1 MLLAQMP
8 TTQIPDLP
16 VGPALDRVR
25 GPVDIP
31 LFEPWQIGIITAL
44 GLLLI
49 ALLAWGITRFIRSR
63 RKHTRAIQPHIA
75 ALAELETAAA
85 HTTGD
90 DERFA
95 VLSSRALRRY
105 FEQRGGIPAIE
116 KTTLEFLHS
125 LQNHPKL
132 NADAGTSLIQFMEQ
146 CDRVKFARAS
156 LSATQRESLT
166 TSAQQLI
173 QQFEQSEDVDPSTRA
188 AAASLSPGKETMQA

>member
-16 VGPALDRVR
+16 AGPALDRVR

-31 LFEPWQIGIITAL
+31 PFEPWQIGIITAL
-44 GLLLI
+44 GLLLLS
-49 ALLAWGITRFIRSR
+49 LLAWGITRFIRSR
-63 RKHTRAIQPHIA
+63 RKRTRAIQPHIA
-75 ALAELETAAA
+75 ALAELKTASA
-85 HTTGD
+85 HTANN

-95 VLSSRALRRY
+95 VLSSLALRRY
-105 FEQRGGIPAIE
+105 FEQRSGIPALE

-125 LQNHPKL
+125 LKDHPKL
-132 NADAGTSLIQFMEQ
+132 NAEAGTSLIQFMEQ

-156 LSATQRESLT
+156 LSAAQRESLT

-173 QQFEQSEDVDPSTRA
+173 QQFEQSEDIDPSTTSQ
-188 AAASLSPGKETMQA
+188 SLPPSKETMQA

>member
-16 VGPALDRVR
+16 AGPALDRVR

-31 LFEPWQIGIITAL
+31 PFEPWQIGIITAL
-44 GLLLI
+44 GLLLLS
-49 ALLAWGITRFIRSR
+49 LLAWGITRFIRSR
-63 RKHTRAIQPHIA
+63 RKRTRAIQPHIA
-75 ALAELETAAA
+75 ALAELKTAAA
-85 HTTGD
+85 HTANN

-95 VLSSRALRRY
+95 VLSSLALRRY
-105 FEQRGGIPAIE
+105 FEQRSGIPALE

-125 LQNHPKL
+125 LKDHPKL
-132 NADAGTSLIQFMEQ
+132 NAEAGTSLIQFMEQ

-156 LSATQRESLT
+156 LSAAQRESLT

-173 QQFEQSEDVDPSTRA
+173 QQFEQSEDIDSSTTSQSLPPS
-188 AAASLSPGKETMQA
+188 KETMQA

>member
-16 VGPALDRVR
+16 AGPALDSVR

-49 ALLAWGITRFIRSR
+49 ALLTWGITRFIRSR
-63 RKHTRAIQPHIA
+63 RKRTRAIQPHIA

-85 HTTGD
+85 YTTGD
-90 DERFA
+90 DDRFA

-105 FEQRGGIPAIE
+105 FEARSGIPALE
-116 KTTLEFLHS
+116 KTTLEFLNS
-125 LQNHPKL
+125 LKDHPKL
-132 NADAGTSLIQFMEQ
+132 NAEASAALLEFMEH
-146 CDRVKFARAS
+146 
-156 LSATQRESLT
+156 
-166 TSAQQLI
+166 
-173 QQFEQSEDVDPSTRA
+173 
-188 AAASLSPGKETMQA
+188 